1 MGPFRY
7 SGNIP
12 KERQIFNA
20 SALQGIEYSLTS
32 LARDNVF
39 NDTFTERIGK
49 SILSEADILEI
60 GKIFRSLLITDK
72 PNQVTSRV
80 NTLTLHSSQMIP
92 VVMQLLKY
100 LQSAGWAYKGH
111 QKELTKVSNQV
122 ILVLNLIKGLDPSL
136 RVYTMVD
143 AYIRAIWGY
152 YFDDYQI
159 CE

>member
-72 PNQVTSRV
+72 PTQGSG
-80 NTLTLHSSQMIP
+80 SS
-92 VVMQLLKY
+92 
-100 LQSAGWAYKGH
+100 GRW
-111 QKELTKVSNQV
+111 
-122 ILVLNLIKGLDPSL
+122 
-136 RVYTMVD
+136 R
-143 AYIRAIWGY
+143 
-152 YFDDYQI
+152 
-159 CE
+159 